1 MATYIKGVTDYI
13 PALEPFKPDY
23 KFLSD
28 VLSVRQDR
36 YDTNYK
42 QLNDLYSKVV
52 YAPLSRSDNA
62 EKRDQYANRLSN
74 GLKQVS
80 GLDLS
85 LQQNADV
92 AKGLFKPFFEDK
104 SLIKDMAATKLYSKE
119 NQRANSYLNSPD
131 QNVVRQYWDTGVQG
145 LQMWMD
151 KYKNATAEEAL
162 AMGMPQYVPNPDLYN
177 KAFESLKDSGLKIK
191 QTTLDGDWIVT
202 TENGTALTRQIV
214 GYKRD
219 KNNELIKDPD
229 TEQHIPIYRN
239 PSAEYLMNTVM
250 QDPQVKRAYLL
261 EAQVEEWKWMKENET
276 QYASVDEAKKTWAME
291 IIDKYASDETK
302 KLVENE
308 AEYKFQS
315 LALRNWEEWKKHNKV
330 QPGSPSEE
338 ALALVAYNNYI
349 AKSNRDSTEQ
359 RLKDLKSPKSDLSS
373 LLSTAYS
380 AYMGFNMS
388 PKMNAAAIAYSQID
402 ASQTFEANPFKK
414 MERKHQFDLNKMAIQ
429 HGYDMDKIYAKAE
442 ADLATKQLELGMSG
456 GGLAG
461 GIIPGAG
468 DANISGS
475 LFGYDVDDDGTIDDS
490 ERSFVDGVAENKKDW
505 QIFTQQYRGKE
516 LEFIEGITEL
526 FPEDSKGVRGYQGG
540 GEFEY
545 TYYDEA
551 LGGKSS
557 TKTGTLEQMLGDL
570 SNPDNKYAQLNG
582 TELDS
587 IVKNFE
593 NVYLS
598 KMQTKDGAI
607 LSYALPTEDTKE
619 GSSFQMAMLYEN
631 LQDFR
636 TAFTDAK
643 LKEQEVMKNVYN
655 RVVAEDSATYN
666 SSEYRGQPH
675 SIPPIFLTQG
685 EIDMLNQGVPWY
697 KVHHASQNGKLTE
710 PIKDSNGNAVRRF
723 VTENE
728 YGQIYANMNQLTN
741 DQRQELRNTPTQYAE
756 GVPNE
761 SVNRDD
767 YDFFLREA
775 GYFDDDEYL
784 AEQFW
789 SWDPGEVIRGRE
801 DMSPLMT
808 TEGKGWV
815 YDREAAVEE
824 GLNYYNG
831 FKDNM
836 NAVINKANAPDVD
849 LNFSIRSYMQGQPQ
863 LGLGE
868 SNYPIYST
876 SYDVASKTK
885 TSLQQTRELLKLVY
899 KTGDQDLA
907 ITLGDNRAKSFN
919 EQQQNDSSK
928 FARQLVDKMMQN
940 YDTGFNDKTQSR
952 TFFTTSYVEKSGG
965 PNQPEEE
972 QIFSMTIIPG
982 SSHAKQYR
990 DMFAKGDDGD
1000 ESYQTFVN
1008 EGVTIS
1014 APSKYDTNPYKSTNV
1029 LMSHVERTIQNENV
1043 YESPM
1048 IQNGGSFT
1056 IHKNSRGQYV
1066 QTYTSMGIQEKN
1078 GVKMIVPDPAQTTV
1092 LNIIDPMELDALKI
1106 TQLEALNV
1114 IAKQNIKSL
1123 K

>member
-52 YAPLSRSDNA
+52 YAPLSRTDNA
-62 EKRDQYANRLSN
+62 QTRDQYANRLSN
-74 GLKQVS
+74 GLKQIS

-85 LQQNADV
+85 LQQNVDV

-104 SLIKDMAATKLYSKE
+104 ALIKDMAATKLYAKE

-131 QNVVRQYWDTGVQG
+131 QDVVRQYWDTGVQG

-151 KYKNATAEEAL
+151 KYKKATAEEAL
-162 AMGMPQYVPNPDLYN
+162 TMGMPQYVPNPDLYN

-219 KNNELIKDPD
+219 ENNKLIKDPD
-229 TEQHIPIYRN
+229 TEQFIPIYRN

-261 EAQVEEWKWMKENET
+261 EAQVEEWKWLKENES
-276 QYASVDEAKKTWAME
+276 QYASVDQAKKKWALD
-291 IIDKYASDETK
+291 IIDKYASEETK
-302 KLVENE
+302 KRVENE

-330 QPGSPSEE
+330 QPGSPAEE

-349 AKSNRDSTEQ
+349 AKSNRDATEQ

-373 LLSTAYS
+373 LLTTAYS
-380 AYMGFNMS
+380 AYMGANMS

-402 ASQTFEANPFKK
+402 ASRTFEANPFKK
-414 MERKHQFDLNKMAIQ
+414 MERKHQFDLNRMAIQ

-442 ADLATKQLELGMSG
+442 ADLAVKQLELGMSG

-461 GIIPGAG
+461 GIIPGSG

-475 LFGYDVDDDGTIDDS
+475 LFGYDVDGDGKIDKS
-490 ERSFVDGVAENKKDW
+490 ERSFVDGMAENKKDW

-526 FPEDSKGVRGYQGG
+526 FPEDTKGVRGYQGG

-545 TYYDEA
+545 TYYDESLA
-551 LGGKSS
+551 GKPS
-557 TKTGTLEQMLGDL
+557 TKTGTLEQMVADL

-598 KMQTKDGAI
+598 KMETKDGAI
-607 LSYALPTEDTKE
+607 LSYILPTEDTKE

-643 LKEQEVMKNVYN
+643 LKEQEVMKNVFN

-666 SSEYRGQPH
+666 SSEYKGQPH

-685 EIDMLNQGVPWY
+685 EIDMLNKGVPWY
-697 KVHHASQNGKLTE
+697 KVHYASQNGKLTE

-728 YGQIYANMNQLTN
+728 YAQIYANMNELTD
-741 DQRQELRNTPTQYAE
+741 DQRQELKNTPTQYSE

-767 YDFFLREA
+767 YDFFLRES
-775 GYFDDDEYL
+775 GYFNDDEYL

-789 SWDPGEVIRGRE
+789 SWDPGEVLRGRE
-801 DMSPLMT
+801 DMTPLMT

-815 YDREAAVEE
+815 YDREAAVKQ
-824 GLNYYNG
+824 GLDYYKKFTN
-831 FKDNM
+831 NM
-836 NAVINKANAPDVD
+836 NAVINKANAPDTD

-885 TSLQQTRELLKLVY
+885 TSLEQTKELLKLVY
-899 KTGDQDLA
+899 VTGDQDLA
-907 ITLGDNRAKSFN
+907 ITLGDNRAQSFN
-919 EQQQNDSSK
+919 EQQQNDTNK

-965 PNQPEEE
+965 PNQPEDE
-972 QIFSMTIIPG
+972 QIFSMTITPG
-982 SSHAKQYR
+982 SSHAKLYK
-990 DMFAKGDDGD
+990 DMFPKGDDD
-1000 ESYQTFVN
+1000 KAYQTFIK
-1008 EGVTIS
+1008 EGITIS

-1066 QTYTSMGIQEKN
+1066 QTYTSMGVQEIN
-1078 GVKMIVPDPAQTTV
+1078 GVKMIVPDPAQTKV

-1106 TQLEALNV
+1106 TQLEALNA

>member
-85 LQQNADV
+85 LQQNVDV

-104 SLIKDMAATKLYSKE
+104 SLIKDMAATKLYAKE

-162 AMGMPQYVPNPDLYN
+162 TMGMPQYVPNPDLYN

-219 KNNELIKDPD
+219 ENDELIKDPD
-229 TEQHIPIYRN
+229 TEQFIPIYRN

-276 QYASVDEAKKTWAME
+276 QYSSVDEAKKTWAME

-349 AKSNRDSTEQ
+349 AKSNRDATEQ

-388 PKMNAAAIAYSQID
+388 PKMNAAAVAYSQID

-442 ADLATKQLELGMSG
+442 SDLAMKQLELGMSG

-475 LFGYDVDDDGTIDDS
+475 LFGYDVDGDGKIDKS
-490 ERSFVDGVAENKKDW
+490 ERSFVDGMAENKKDW

-655 RVVAEDSATYN
+655 RVVAEDTATYN
-666 SSEYRGQPH
+666 SSEYKGQPH

-697 KVHHASQNGKLTE
+697 KVHYASQNGKITE

-767 YDFFLREA
+767 YDFFLRES
-775 GYFDDDEYL
+775 GYFNDDEYL

-801 DMSPLMT
+801 DMTPLMT

-815 YDREAAVEE
+815 YDREAAVKE

-899 KTGDQDLA
+899 ETGDQDLA
-907 ITLGDNRAKSFN
+907 ISLGDNRAQSFN
-919 EQQQNDSSK
+919 EQQQNDSSE

-972 QIFSMTIIPG
+972 QIFSMTLIPG
-982 SSHAKQYR
+982 SSHAKLYR
-990 DMFAKGDDGD
+990 DMFPKGDKGD
-1000 ESYQTFVN
+1000 EPYRTFVN
-1008 EGVTIS
+1008 EGITIS

-1078 GVKMIVPDPAQTTV
+1078 GVRMIVPDPAQTTV

>member
-52 YAPLSRSDNA
+52 YAPLSRTDNA
-62 EKRDQYANRLSN
+62 QTRDQYANRLSN
-74 GLKQVS
+74 GLKQIS
-80 GLDLS
+80 GVDLS
-85 LQQNADV
+85 LQQNVDV

-104 SLIKDMAATKLYSKE
+104 ALIKDMAATKLYAKE

-162 AMGMPQYVPNPDLYN
+162 TMGMPQYVPAPDLYN

-229 TEQHIPIYRN
+229 TEQFIPIYRN
-239 PSAEYLMNTVM
+239 PSAEHLMNTVM

-261 EAQVEEWKWMKENET
+261 EAQVEEWKWLKENES
-276 QYASVDEAKKTWAME
+276 QYASVDEAKKKWALD
-291 IIDKYASDETK
+291 IIDKHASEETK

-330 QPGSPSEE
+330 QPGSPAEE

-349 AKSNRDSTEQ
+349 AKSNRDATEQ

-373 LLSTAYS
+373 LLTTAYS
-380 AYMGFNMS
+380 AYMGANMS

-442 ADLATKQLELGMSG
+442 ADLAVKQLELGMSG

-475 LFGYDVDDDGTIDDS
+475 LFGYDVDGDGKIDRS
-490 ERSFVDGVAENKKDW
+490 ERSFVDGMAENKKDW

-526 FPEDSKGVRGYQGG
+526 FPEDTKGVRGYQGG

-551 LGGKSS
+551 LAGKSS
-557 TKTGTLEQMLGDL
+557 TKTGTLEQMVEDL

-598 KMQTKDGAI
+598 KMETKDGAI
-607 LSYALPTEDTKE
+607 LSYVLPTEDTKE

-643 LKEQEVMKNVYN
+643 IKEQEVMENVFN

-666 SSEYRGQPH
+666 SSEYKGQPH

-685 EIDMLNQGVPWY
+685 EIDMLNKGVPWY
-697 KVHHASQNGKLTE
+697 KVHYASQNGKLTE

-728 YGQIYANMNQLTN
+728 YGQIYANMNELTN

-761 SVNRDD
+761 SVDRDD
-767 YDFFLREA
+767 YDFFLREP
-775 GYFDDDEYL
+775 GNFNDDEYL

-789 SWDPGEVIRGRE
+789 SWDPGEVLRGRE
-801 DMSPLMT
+801 DMTPLMT
-808 TEGKGWV
+808 TEGKGWT
-815 YDREAAVEE
+815 YDREAAVEQ
-824 GLNYYNG
+824 GLDYYKKFTN
-831 FKDNM
+831 NM
-836 NAVINKANAPDVD
+836 NAVVNKANAPDTD

-885 TSLQQTRELLKLVY
+885 TSLEQTRELLKLVY

-907 ITLGDNRAKSFN
+907 ISLGDNRAQSFN
-919 EQQQNDSSK
+919 AQQQNDNSE

-972 QIFSMTIIPG
+972 QIFSMTLVPG
-982 SSHAKQYR
+982 SSHAKLYK
-990 DMFAKGDDGD
+990 DMFPKGDDGD
-1000 ESYQTFVN
+1000 KAYQTFIK
-1008 EGVTIS
+1008 EGITIS

-1048 IQNGGSFT
+1048 IQNGGNFT

-1066 QTYTSMGIQEKN
+1066 QTYTSMGVQEIN
-1078 GVKMIVPDPAQTTV
+1078 GVKMIVPDPAQTKV

-1106 TQLEALNV
+1106 TQLEALNA